1 MGRTLTASPGTIT
14 DADGLTNASYSYQWI
29 LVDGADEEDISDKTA
44 ATLRLT
50 AAYVGK
56 IFKVRASFTDDA
68 GTAESRTSAPT
79 APVAYS
85 APSTLGVV
93 VGVGQVV
100 LWWEHAVLGGLSLS
114 HYEYRYSSG
123 DMISPT
129 AMWQQVQAIGGI
141 VASQAYYQVVTGL
154 TSGTTPYLPGSC
166 GNRWCQ
172 GRAGDRDRDTSITA
186 VLHHRRVRR
195 PAPAL
200 AGPTD
205 SRDTRHFFRWRDRDR
220 VWAWSGNAWNPDT

>member
-1 MGRTLTASPGTIT
+1 M
-14 DADGLTNASYSYQWI
+14 
-29 LVDGADEEDISDKTA
+29 
-44 ATLRLT
+44 
-50 AAYVGK
+50 GK

-68 GTAESRTSAPT
+68 GNAESRTSAPT
-79 APVAYS
+79 ATVAYG

-154 TSGTTPYLPGSC
+154 TSGTTHTFQVRAATAQG
-166 GNRWCQ
+166 Q

-205 SRDTRHFFRWRDRDR
+205 SRDTRHSFRWKYRDR
-220 VWAWSGNAWNPDT
+220 VWAWRGRDWNPDT